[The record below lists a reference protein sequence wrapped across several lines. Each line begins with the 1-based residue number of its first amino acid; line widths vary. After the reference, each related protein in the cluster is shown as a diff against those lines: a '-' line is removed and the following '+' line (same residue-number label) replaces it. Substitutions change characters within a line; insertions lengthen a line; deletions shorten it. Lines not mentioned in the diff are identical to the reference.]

1 MDIFFLN
8 DVAEDFF
15 QKNKFSLYNFKV
27 WGVWRG
33 SHLEDFCHLEN
44 GRNGHKIQDSN

>member
-8 DVAEDFF
+8 DIAEDFF
-15 QKNKFSLYNFKV
+15 SKTNFLSTIEV
-27 WGVWRG
+27 WGVWSQ

-44 GRNGHKIQDSN
+44 GRNGHKIQEHN